1 MHIMDGK
8 KLREVRFTLGLTQK
22 EFADRIGLQQSYISL
37 METGAKLVSDKTEF
51 KVKRLLNQ

>member
-1 MHIMDGK
+1 MDGK